1 MRYRG
6 FLLFRKKIAL
16 LKKILY
22 SQRSKKK
29 SLVER
34 RNFIWKEYGIQIS
47 VIVKN
52 EEHFRYWLGVLPF
65 YDNVKREGVE
75 ILG

>member
-52 EEHFRYWLGVLPF
+52 EEHFRYWLDVLPF

>member
-16 LKKILY
+16 VKKILY

>member
-1 MRYRG
+1 MRYKG

-52 EEHFRYWLGVLPF
+52 DEHFRYLLGVLPF
-65 YDNVKREGVE
+65 YDNVMREEVE

>member
-52 EEHFRYWLGVLPF
+52 EEHFRYWLGVLLF